1 MNDAVVRSAARQLV
15 RESINQSGFLP
26 SDLALKNARVQAGL
40 SIQQLAELAGLSYT
54 AIRATEHDLYPPT
67 RKHVDAVMSAVGRVG
82 LMTTVVGVGLD
93 REVWIRFTDP
103 TPTTDPQTPT
113 E

>member
-1 MNDAVVRSAARQLV
+1 MNDAVARSAGCQLV
-15 RESINQSGFLP
+15 RESLDRSGFVP
-26 SDLALKNARVQAGL
+26 SPLALKSVRVDAGL

>member
-1 MNDAVVRSAARQLV
+1 MNDAVARFIARQLV
-15 RESINQSGFLP
+15 HESLDQCGFVP
-26 SDLALKNARVQAGL
+26 SELALTSVRVQAGL

-54 AIRATEHDLYPPT
+54 AVRAAEHDLYPPT

-93 REVWIRFTDP
+93 REVWIRFTNP
-103 TPTTDPQTPT
+103 TPTTDPQPPT

>member
-1 MNDAVVRSAARQLV
+1 MNDAVVRSAGCQLV
-15 RESINQSGFLP
+15 RESLDRSGFVL
-26 SDLALKNARVQAGL
+26 SDLALTSVRVQAGL
-40 SIQQLAELAGLSYT
+40 SIQQLANLAGLSYT
-54 AIRATEHDLYPPT
+54 AVRAAEHDLYPPT

-103 TPTTDPQTPT
+103 TPTTDPQPPT

>member
-1 MNDAVVRSAARQLV
+1 MNDAVARPTACQLV
-15 RESINQSGFLP
+15 RQSLAQSGFVP
-26 SDLALKNARVQAGL
+26 SYMALSNVRLYAGL

-54 AIRATEHDLYPPT
+54 AVRAAEHDLYPPT

-103 TPTTDPQTPT
+103 TPTTDPQPPT

>member
-1 MNDAVVRSAARQLV
+1 MNDAVARSTARQLV
-15 RESINQSGFLP
+15 RQSLAQSGFVP
-26 SDLALKNARVQAGL
+26 SYMALRHARVHAGL

-54 AIRATEHDLYPPT
+54 AIRATERDLYPPT

-82 LMTTVVGVGLD
+82 LMISVVGVGLD
-93 REVWIRFTDP
+93 REVCLRVTYP
-103 TPTTDPQTPT
+103 TPTMNPQPPT